1 MSYLWGM
8 LNTLS
13 FLSVIGLVA
22 ITTPGPA
29 SSIIQIFFQFAQLDI
44 LPTDVIYPW
53 FYEFDDFSDYSLNPE
68 FDALGISSMNFLKN
82 MGSAF
87 VFLMCNLAILILIVL
102 TKLLRR
108 YFRM

>member
-1 MSYLWGM
+1 M

-29 SSIIQIFFQFAQLDI
+29 SNIIQTFFQFTQLDI
-44 LPTDVIYPW
+44 LPTDEIYPL
-53 FYEFDDFSDYSLNPE
+53 FYEFDDYSDYALNQE

-87 VFLMCNLAILILIVL
+87 IFLMFNLAILVLLLI
-102 TKLLRR
+102 TKFLRS